1 MFTIHSDSGS
11 CFASN
16 SIGSFLN
23 RRSSLFSLSF
33 FSFFVCCFPYFS
45 LLLFH
50 LFLFL
55 FLSLS
60 LSMLPVNF
68 CRYFREACTRG
79 PRMRIHDRN
88 NASISIVFL
97 AQPAFRAIKYGRT
110 RLRLWGYAVW
120 IDCTI
125 EDRIYSRRP
134 VCQSELSSRVSLR
147 IRSMTSKFMRASVCI
162 KWNTVYSIFRI
173 TYSIPIWNIYILE
186 IYK

>member
-55 FLSLS
+55 FFSLS

-97 AQPAFRAIKYGRT
+97 AQPAFRKFEPLNMDGHVYVYGDT
-110 RLRLWGYAVW
+110 RFGSIVLSR
-120 IDCTI
+120 I
-125 EDRIYSRRP
+125 ESTAGGRFVNRNCLLVSRFAFDQWH
-134 VCQSELSSRVSLR
+134 QSLCVRRYV
-147 IRSMTSKFMRASVCI
+147 
-162 KWNTVYSIFRI
+162 
-173 TYSIPIWNIYILE
+173 
-186 IYK
+186 

>member
-1 MFTIHSDSGS
+1 MVHDKCIHSDSGS

-23 RRSSLFSLSF
+23 RRSSLSLFLSF
-33 FSFFVCCFPYFS
+33 LFSFAVFRIFPFS
-45 LLLFH
+45 FFH

-60 LSMLPVNF
+60 LPMLSVNF

-97 AQPAFRAIKYGRT
+97 AQPAFRKFEPLNMDGHVYVYGDT
-110 RLRLWGYAVW
+110 RFGSIVLSR
-120 IDCTI
+120 I
-125 EDRIYSRRP
+125 ESTAGGRFVNRN
-134 VCQSELSSRVSLR
+134 CLLVSC
-147 IRSMTSKFMRASVCI
+147 FA
-162 KWNTVYSIFRI
+162 FDQ
-173 TYSIPIWNIYILE
+173 
-186 IYK
+186 